1 MYNLPC
7 LTAGMGSGRRRG
19 APGHPP
25 DYAETQMRMK
35 QMGRALS
42 HDGVQYYRQTHLDGM
57 F

>member
-1 MYNLPC
+1 MC
-7 LTAGMGSGRRRG
+7 CFTAGMGSGRRRG

-42 HDGVQYYRQTHLDGM
+42 HDGVQYYRQTHLDGT